1 MSRDLYAAY
10 SGAAAAWRHLEVVA
24 NNVANANT
32 DGFRE
37 ARVSF
42 KLADGPV
49 VDSPLQ
55 GAFAQVGDITYSG
68 VDGALVQDGVSTH
81 LALRGE
87 GFFTLADGTY
97 TRDGKFHLDT
107 DGQLVTQDGTPVQT
121 DAGPVRLQLGERL
134 VVDAQG
140 LVSGTA
146 TGEIGRLRVV
156 QLDGLQALGSN
167 RWSGTPSNTTN
178 FTVMQGARETSNA
191 DPMRGMVELLE
202 ASRFFEAQQKAM
214 QASDEMRSRLNRIQG
229 G

>member
-24 NNVANANT
+24 TNVANAST

-42 KLADGPV
+42 KLADGPQA
-49 VDSPLQ
+49 DSPLQ
-55 GAFAQVGDITYSG
+55 GAFAQVGDITYSKT
-68 VDGALVQDGVSTH
+68 DGALVQDGVSTH
-81 LALRGE
+81 FAIRGE
-87 GFFTLADGTY
+87 GWFALGDGTY
-97 TRDGKFHLDT
+97 TRDGRFHLDQ
-107 DGQLVTQDGTPVQT
+107 DRQLVTSDGTPVMT
-121 DAGPVRLQLGERL
+121 DGGPVRLQLGERL
-134 VVDAQG
+134 SVDAQG

-156 QLDGLQALGSN
+156 SLGGVQALGGN
-167 RWSGTPSNTTN
+167 RWSGTPGNTTDY
-178 FTVMQGARETSNA
+178 TVIQGAREMSNA

-202 ASRFFEAQQKAM
+202 ASRYFEAQQKAM
-214 QASDEMRSRLNRIQG
+214 QASDEMRARLNRIQG